1 VQVNDPTVVAEV
13 RAAFDAYETA
23 LLANDIAA
31 LDEWFWSDDRVIRF
45 IFGRVE
51 LGFDAI
57 AAARR
62 EVPRQTGPRTI
73 DLLHINTFGTD
84 VATVFGVFRLVET
97 DARLHQSQVWA
108 KVDDAWRVVAAH
120 VSTA

>member
-1 VQVNDPTVVAEV
+1 VLVNDPTVVAEV

-23 LLANDIAA
+23 LLANDLAA
-31 LDEWFWSDDRVIRF
+31 LDEWFWSDDRVVRF

-51 LGFDAI
+51 RGFDAI

-84 VATVFGVFRLVET
+84 VATVFGVFRLLET
-97 DARLHQSQVWA
+97 DALLHQSQVWA
-108 KVDDAWRVVAAH
+108 KVDGAWRVVAAH